1 MGIPEKEKEEGV
13 GEGKGTKIRDDKGHG
28 TREEERCRIREG
40 GTEERVREEV
50 WRMGDWQEEHR
61 GSEVCCF

>member
-13 GEGKGTKIRDDKGHG
+13 EEGKGTKIRDDKGHG

-50 WRMGDWQEEHR
+50 WRIGDWQEEHR
-61 GSEVCCF
+61 Y